1 MSSIF
6 SKGVKSEMKF
16 RRLTLCYMVHELVD
30 ILLVNFGHGST
41 IVESSIDL
49 LEKLGA
55 NAIEVGVPFVLQF

>member
-1 MSSIF
+1 
-6 SKGVKSEMKF
+6 MKF